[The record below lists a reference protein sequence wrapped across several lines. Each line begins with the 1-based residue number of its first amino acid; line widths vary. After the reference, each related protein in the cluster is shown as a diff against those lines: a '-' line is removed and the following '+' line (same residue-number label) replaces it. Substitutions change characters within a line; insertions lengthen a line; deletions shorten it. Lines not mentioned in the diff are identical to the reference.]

1 MKVTITVART
11 GTDTTPRW
19 EVTVRMAG
27 AADEQRIVGAHV
39 DEEGR
44 WWPTDPATGDGTA
57 LAALAA
63 LITDRSA
70 TREDVHAYG
79 RILFRFLIG
88 DTIWTAVQEHADPDA
103 VLEFRLSWPAGDGAL
118 HRMIWEL
125 IHDGEEYLALRDRLP
140 VVLLREVP
148 GSRASLPGDA
158 PISTVPQVLFAVG
171 SYLSDP
177 RVRAGAEFLG
187 VLRAMQRGGGGI
199 RQRVLAPASLAG
211 ITASCARFAPQIVH
225 LIGHGRWDE
234 QTGQALLEV
243 RADDNPAVTVEV
255 TGPDLLAALER
266 HATLPVAAVV
276 SACASGVAFSEGGA
290 PLAATLVSGGI
301 PVVVAMAGDIA
312 DTACRVFTRAVAAA
326 VSDGLPLTRAVR
338 EGRRAAHRQGRT
350 DLNCLDWALPA
361 LFVLPDFPERFRLVD
376 TTRATV
382 VQDRVRRLNLDWLPV
397 FVGRDEFFADL
408 DRLLDPADGLA
419 VVVAR
424 TNGDAMYGGTR
435 LLRELA
441 AAALRAGHVPC
452 MIGPFSTAGRQSSQP
467 PTGVRDLVLKITTQ
481 ILYVREVLG
490 IDRDWT
496 GETLPLLAAY
506 AQLPV
511 TGPAAALIDLI
522 GRAAT
527 GADVSLPVL
536 AGPLRRDLFALA
548 ADAAGTGDP
557 FVAQCRPLLLLDD
570 LHLYDAALDGLLGQG
585 GLGPAGFGNG
595 VAILPTVVFGKTAVA
610 DGPRL
615 DEFGIPGA
623 GPSWCEI
630 RDLRHFRDMVTED
643 ETDVDLLAYQCW
655 LLNPPRVTGR
665 AVRVLAPRTPNRSS
679 WARIARWGMKNSRV
693 VYDRAQLDEIIDFAT
708 GEDWLSGSDDDEILR
723 AYGLL
728 P

>member
-1 MKVTITVART
+1 MKVAITVART
-11 GTDTTPRW
+11 GTDTAPRW

-27 AADEQRIVGAHV
+27 GAQARRTLDAHV

-70 TREDVHAYG
+70 TAADVHAYG

-88 DTIWTAVQEHADPDA
+88 DTLWTAVREHADPAD

-125 IHDGEEYLALRDRLP
+125 IHDGEEYLALRDQLP

-177 RVRAGAEFLG
+177 RVRAGTEFLG
-187 VLRAMQRGGGGI
+187 VLRAMQRGGGI
-199 RQRVLAPASLAG
+199 RQRVLAPAGLAG
-211 ITASCARFAPQIVH
+211 ISAACARFAPQIVH

-234 QTGQALLEV
+234 QTGQALLEM
-243 RADDNPAVTVEV
+243 RADDDPAATVEV
-255 TGPDLLAALER
+255 TGPQLLQALESK
-266 HATLPVAAVV
+266 APLPVAAVV

-290 PLAATLVSGGI
+290 PLAATLVAGGV

-376 TTRATV
+376 TTRTRA
-382 VQDRVRRLNLDWLPV
+382 VQERVRRLNLDWPPV

-408 DRLLDPADGLA
+408 DRLLDPQDGLA
-419 VVVAR
+419 VLAAR
-424 TNGDAMYGGTR
+424 TTGAAMYGGTR

-452 MIGPFSTAGRQSSQP
+452 MIGPFSSAGRQRSQP
-467 PTGVRDLVLKITTQ
+467 PAGARDLALTITNQ

-490 IDRDWT
+490 IDQGWT
-496 GETLPLLAAY
+496 GETLPLLAGY
-506 AQLPV
+506 AQLPAA
-511 TGPAAALIDLI
+511 GPAAALIDRI
-522 GRAAT
+522 SRAAT

-548 ADAAGTGDP
+548 AGAATTGDP
-557 FVAQCRPLLLLDD
+557 FTARCRPLLLLDD
-570 LHLYDAALDGLLGQG
+570 LHLYDAALDGLLDQG
-585 GLGPAGFGNG
+585 VLGPTGFGNG
-595 VAILPTVVFGKTAVA
+595 VDILPTVVFGKTAVA
-610 DGPRL
+610 DGARL
-615 DEFGIPGA
+615 DDLGLPGA
-623 GPSWCEI
+623 GPAWCEV
-630 RDLRHFRDMVTED
+630 RDVRHFRDLVDEH

-655 LLNPPRVTGR
+655 LLNPPRVAGR
-665 AVRVLAPRTPNRSS
+665 PVRVLAPRQLTRTS
-679 WARIARWGMKNSRV
+679 WARIARFGMKDSTV
-693 VYDRAQLDEIIDFAT
+693 VYDREQLDDIIAFAT
-708 GEDWLSGSDDDEILR
+708 GENWLSDSDDDEILR